1 LPSYANIHALAS
13 VPGDAVAFNV
23 PDANAVAVDSP
34 VAHVIAAVGVPSVPA
49 IVMVYDNVVAGLPAA
64 AIVFTAVDIP
74 GVPAA
79 A

>member
-1 LPSYANIHALAS
+1 LSTYANIPALAC
-13 VPGDAVAFNV
+13 VPGDASAYNV
-23 PDANAVAVDSP
+23 PDASAVAVDSP
-34 VAHVIAAVGVPSVPA
+34 VARVIAAVGVPSVPA